1 MHRLV
6 LMWFLLILLLWQVRF
21 GMEKKVQTTQV
32 EEEEEEE
39 KDNREFNCL
48 QSIVP
53 ILRSYE
59 LHLWHHSPCENWWHH
74 SRVKNMPLK
83 HYLLPSPNAYPHR
96 IAITGGLGLA
106 RNSSATIAHVI
117 TNDPSIIL
125 LVGDPTYANQYLTT
139 GGKGAPCCFWAFPDA
154 PTWETYLNQVDRTET
169 PWLVAAWHPPCC
181 IPHTIRNLN
190 ARGRK
195 WKALLCQ
202 HHVDVVFLV
211 MQVTI
216 FNSHK
221 WISNCKLRC

>member
-32 EEEEEEE
+32 EEEEE
-39 KDNREFNCL
+39 KDSWEFNCL

-125 LVGDPTYANQYLTT
+125 QVGDPTYANQYLTT

-154 PTWETYLNQVDRTET
+154 RTHMRD
-169 PWLVAAWHPPCC
+169 VSKSSR
-181 IPHTIRNLN
+181 PH
-190 ARGRK
+190 
-195 WKALLCQ
+195 
-202 HHVDVVFLV
+202 
-211 MQVTI
+211 
-216 FNSHK
+216 
-221 WISNCKLRC
+221 